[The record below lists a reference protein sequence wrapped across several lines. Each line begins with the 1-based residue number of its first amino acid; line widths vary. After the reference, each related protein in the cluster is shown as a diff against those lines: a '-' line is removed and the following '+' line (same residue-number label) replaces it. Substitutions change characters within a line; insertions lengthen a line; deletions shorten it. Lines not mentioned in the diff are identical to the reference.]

1 LHGATALVKT
11 TNLDQMQGS
20 NYDFWSTL
28 FISKPKI
35 NFMSNRAFIFLALL
49 FVVITSTQCHENV
62 HFEVE
67 KQQLLQL
74 HAAQQDAHLEENAAK
89 FVEQFDEKMVMVNR
103 GKISANGIEHAKTRI
118 QEYFNAVE
126 FKRWEDVSPPQIE
139 FSKDGTMA
147 YMVVDKSVVLTCEN
161 ANKEIV
167 EESTHFAWVSIFK
180 KQANGQW
187 KIVCNVSTNEPAS
200 ERLLQQNDST
210 DMENPS
216 LK

>member
-1 LHGATALVKT
+1 
-11 TNLDQMQGS
+11 
-20 NYDFWSTL
+20 
-28 FISKPKI
+28 
-35 NFMSNRAFIFLALL
+35 MSNRAFIFLALL